1 MTHAALSYGH
11 GMGLKRFLTNLF
23 NSLSPRNRPL
33 PTEPKSSEEY
43 AEEIETEKERRRGMR
58 GF

>member
-1 MTHAALSYGH
+1 
-11 GMGLKRFLTNLF
+11 MGLKRFITNL
-23 NSLSPRNRPL
+23 LSPPNLRRRQA
-33 PTEPKSSEEY
+33 PTAPKSSEAY